1 MKLIVFSKM
10 LQELGIAELIDFA
23 QELGIEGYDMA
34 VRPGYPVNPD
44 NVAEALP
51 EAVSQFRANGLDIPM
66 VTAHGNLLQPDAEGA
81 GLLAAMDAADVRRLK
96 LGYFKFVPG
105 QMDYWDEVDKA
116 RNALE
121 GWLGLAEQYGVR
133 VCYHTH
139 SQRCLGLNAGTLA
152 HMIRGFDPQRIG
164 AFLDAGHLRAE
175 GEEFD
180 VAVSIVREHL
190 SMVAVKD
197 FLLERVE
204 RENHGAVRRR
214 VVEAGQ
220 GMCDWTAIFAE
231 LKRIG
236 FDGPISI
243 HCEFE
248 VDESQRMD
256 AIRREVVFFK
266 QLKEITGA

>member
-1 MKLIVFSKM
+1 MRLIVFSKM
-10 LQELGIAELIDFA
+10 LKDLGIAELIDFA

-44 NVAEALP
+44 NVEEALP
-51 EAVSQFRANGLDIPM
+51 DAVAQFRTKGLDIPM
-66 VTAHGNLLQPDAEGA
+66 VTAHGNLLQPDAEGE

-96 LGYFKFVPG
+96 LGYFKFIPD
-105 QMDYWDEVDKA
+105 QMDYWEEVGKA
-116 RNALE
+116 RAALE
-121 GWLGLAEQYGVR
+121 GWSLLAQKYNVR

-139 SQRCLGLNAGTLA
+139 SQRCLGLNAGTLS

-164 AFLDAGHLRAE
+164 AFIDAGHLRAE

-180 VAVSIVREHL
+180 VAVAIVREHL

-197 FLLERVE
+197 FLLERVDK
-204 RENHGAVRRR
+204 ENHGAVRRR

-220 GMCDWTAIFAE
+220 GMCDWTAVFSE

-236 FDGPISI
+236 FDGPVSI

-248 VDESQRMD
+248 VEPSDMMD
-256 AIRREVVFFK
+256 AIRREVSFFRS
-266 QLKEITGA
+266 LKEKIGA

>member
-10 LQELGIAELIDFA
+10 LKELGLEELIDFA
-23 QELGIEGYDMA
+23 QELGIAGYDMA

-51 EAVSQFRANGLDIPM
+51 KAAEQFRAAGLEIGM
-66 VTAHGNLLQPDAEGA
+66 VTAHTNVLLPDAEGER
-81 GLLAAMDAADVRRLK
+81 LVAAMDAADVRRLK

-105 QMDYWDEVDKA
+105 EMDYWAEVDKA
-116 RNALE
+116 RAALE
-121 GWLGLAEQYGVR
+121 GWSVLAKKYNVR
-133 VCYHTH
+133 ACYHTH

-152 HMIRGFDPQRIG
+152 HLIRGFDPQWIG

-175 GEEFD
+175 GEEFA
-180 VAVSIVREHL
+180 VAVAIVKEHL

-197 FLLERVE
+197 FLLQRIEK
-204 RENHGAVRRR
+204 ENHGAIKRT

-220 GMCDWTAIFAE
+220 GTCDWTAIFTE
-231 LKRIG
+231 LKRID
-236 FDGPISI
+236 FDGLVSI

-248 VDESQRMD
+248 VEPNEMMD
-256 AIRREVVFFK
+256 AIRREVAFFTA
-266 QLKEITGA
+266 LKEKVGA

>member
-10 LQELGIAELIDFA
+10 LKELGISELIKFAKDADF
-23 QELGIEGYDMA
+23 GGYDMA
-34 VRPGYPVNPD
+34 VRPGYPVNPE
-44 NVAEALP
+44 NIESALP
-51 EAVSQFRANGLDIPM
+51 EAAERFRSEGLDLPM
-66 VTAHGNLLQPDAEGA
+66 VTGDTGVLFPDSEGERLIA
-81 GLLAAMDAADVRRLK
+81 SMANADIRRLK
-96 LGYFKFVPG
+96 LGYFKFVPSD
-105 QMDYWDEVDKA
+105 MDYWLEVEKA
-116 RNALE
+116 REALA
-121 GWLGLAEQYGVR
+121 GWQELSKQYGVK

-152 HMIRGFDPQRIG
+152 HLLTGFDPENIG

-180 VAVSIVREHL
+180 VAVSIMKDYL

-204 RENHGAVRRR
+204 KSNHGAVRRR

-220 GMCDWTAIFAE
+220 GMCDWTAIFQE
-231 LKRIG
+231 LKRIE

-248 VDESQRMD
+248 VDSKEMVP
-256 AIRREVVFFK
+256 AIKREIAFFK
-266 QLKEITGA
+266 NLHDRVL

>member
-10 LQELGIAELIDFA
+10 LKDLNLEQLIDFA
-23 QELGIEGYDMA
+23 KELGIDGYDMA

-44 NVAEALP
+44 NVEEALP
-51 EAVSQFRANGLDIPM
+51 KAAEQFRAVGLDIPM
-66 VTAHGNLLQPDAEGA
+66 VTAHTGVLMPDEEGER
-81 GLLAAMDAADVRRLK
+81 LMAAMDAAGVRRLK

-105 QMDYWDEVDKA
+105 EMDYWHEVDKA
-116 RNALE
+116 RKALE
-121 GWLGLAEQYGVR
+121 GWAELAQKYNVR
-133 VCYHTH
+133 ACYHTH

-152 HMIRGFDPQRIG
+152 HLIRGFDPNLIG

-175 GEEFD
+175 GEEFA
-180 VAVSIVREHL
+180 VAVAIVKEHL

-197 FLLERVE
+197 FLLERIDV
-204 RENHGAVRRR
+204 ENHGSVKRR

-220 GMCDWTAIFAE
+220 GMCDWTAIFTE

-236 FDGPISI
+236 FDGSVSI

-248 VDESQRMD
+248 AAEDERMD
-256 AIRREVVFFK
+256 AIRREAAFFK
-266 QLKEITGA
+266 ALKEKVGA